1 MEKNL
6 QISVLLDV
14 YGGLLTEMQKNSLD
28 LYYNEDL
35 SLSEIAEHENIS
47 RQGVRDSIKR
57 GEAELIRL
65 EQALG
70 LYETQNS
77 CDKKLSAALS
87 LLETAPEFDT
97 KQEIADILSEIK
109 NNL

>member
-6 QISVLLDV
+6 QISALLDI
-14 YGGLLTEMQKNSLD
+14 YGDLLTEMQRSSLD

-47 RQGVRDSIKR
+47 RQGVHDSIKR
-57 GEAELIRL
+57 GEAELLRL
-65 EQALG
+65 ENALH
-70 LYETQNS
+70 LSERLA
-77 CDKKLSAALS
+77 DFEKKLSSIEEILKKSPDFDKKHEALKNICD
-87 LLETAPEFDT
+87 L
-97 KQEIADILSEIK
+97 Q

>member
-1 MEKNL
+1 MEKKL

-14 YGGLLTEMQKNSLD
+14 YGGLLTEMQKHSLD

-70 LYETQNS
+70 LYEKQNG

>member
-70 LYETQNS
+70 LYEKQNG

>member
-1 MEKNL
+1 MPKELKF
-6 QISVLLDV
+6 VLLLDC
-14 YGGLLTEMQKNSLD
+14 YGELLTIKQREYME
-28 LYYNEDL
+28 LYYCEDL

-70 LYETQNS
+70 LYEKQNS